1 MDSREEVIEAAM
13 LARMV
18 GSHLSGVDQLTVER
32 SNNSANKI
40 NMQNFV
46 APLLGKQQNFN
57 SFNTVGATPDMIRAY
72 EGLNELALSQVPDIT
87 QRPNVV
93 QQEQQLPTIQPPITI
108 TNAVKSN
115 VVVSAPVEDK
125 RIVNG
130 VSGVS
135 ILTRSDVDSIRT
147 SLKNIDKSLAT
158 MVKYFTNNKTE
169 TTITDKKNV

>member
-93 QQEQQLPTIQPPITI
+93 QQEQQLPIIQPPITI
-108 TNAVKSN
+108 TNPVKSN
-115 VVVSAPVEDK
+115 VVISAPVEDK
-125 RIVNG
+125 KVI
-130 VSGVS
+130 SSVS

>member
-72 EGLNELALSQVPDIT
+72 EGLNELKDQMLFRKNNNFQLSNL
-87 QRPNVV
+87 R
-93 QQEQQLPTIQPPITI
+93 L
-108 TNAVKSN
+108 
-115 VVVSAPVEDK
+115 
-125 RIVNG
+125 
-130 VSGVS
+130 
-135 ILTRSDVDSIRT
+135 LLLMLL
-147 SLKNIDKSLAT
+147 SL
-158 MVKYFTNNKTE
+158 M
-169 TTITDKKNV
+169 

>member
-93 QQEQQLPTIQPPITI
+93 PQEQQLPIIQPPITI

-125 RIVNG
+125 KIFSG

-169 TTITDKKNV
+169 TITTDKKNV

>member
-93 QQEQQLPTIQPPITI
+93 PQEQQLPIIQPPITI

-125 RIVNG
+125 RIVSG

-135 ILTRSDVDSIRT
+135 ILTRGDVDSIRT

-169 TTITDKKNV
+169 IITTDKKNV

>member
-1 MDSREEVIEAAM
+1 
-13 LARMV
+13 
-18 GSHLSGVDQLTVER
+18 
-32 SNNSANKI
+32 
-40 NMQNFV
+40 
-46 APLLGKQQNFN
+46 LGKQQNFN
-57 SFNTVGATPDMIRAY
+57 SFNTCGATPDMIRAY
-72 EGLNELALSQVPDIT
+72 EGLNDLALSQVPDIT

-93 QQEQQLPTIQPPITI
+93 PQEQQLPIIQPPITI

>member
-57 SFNTVGATPDMIRAY
+57 SFNTVGATPDMIKAY

-87 QRPNVV
+87 QRSNVV
-93 QQEQQLPTIQPPITI
+93 QQEQQLPIIQPPITI
-108 TNAVKSN
+108 TNPVKSN
-115 VVVSAPVEDK
+115 VVISAPVEDK
-125 RIVNG
+125 KVI
-130 VSGVS
+130 SSVS

-169 TTITDKKNV
+169 TIITDKKNV

>member
-93 QQEQQLPTIQPPITI
+93 PQEQQLPIIQPPITI

-125 RIVNG
+125 RVVNG